1 MNPPDTPTPDPSR
14 KREESV
20 PRVLIIAGSDSGG
33 GAGIQAD
40 IKTVTMLGGHA
51 MTAVTA
57 ITAQNTL
64 GVTAVHPIPTEMV
77 LAQIDAVLS
86 DLGADAIKIGMI
98 GSAVAADALADRLVN
113 VDMPIVFDPVM
124 VATSGSVLAD
134 EDTVAAFTRLM
145 RLAVV
150 VTPNL
155 PELDALGGA
164 NAVLAHGCHL
174 LVKGGHAEGAEIV
187 DRLVGPG
194 GEVAR
199 WSAPRIDSAH
209 THGTGCTLAS
219 AIATD
224 LGRGASLPEA
234 ITTARQ
240 FVRTALA
247 AAPGFGGGHGP
258 MGHWAAAGPMNLNQ
272 VTLPAH
278 HYAASCAF
286 YAALGL
292 SRVVDAPPRY
302 ARFECPGGA
311 TLSIHVDPAA
321 VAGDAVT
328 YIEHAL
334 LDSWVER
341 LLARGIR
348 FDSLP
353 ADQPWRWREARLRDP
368 AGNRLC
374 LYQAGENRRFPP
386 WRVATA
392 STRVG

>member
-1 MNPPDTPTPDPSR
+1 
-14 KREESV
+14 
-20 PRVLIIAGSDSGG
+20 
-33 GAGIQAD
+33 
-40 IKTVTMLGGHA
+40 MLGGHA

-77 LAQIDAVLS
+77 LAQIDAVI
-86 DLGADAIKIGMI
+86 DDIGVDAIKIGMI
-98 GSAVAADALADRLVN
+98 GSAATAIAVAERYSRLSRDIPMVL
-113 VDMPIVFDPVM
+113 DPVM
-124 VATSGSVLAD
+124 VATGGSVLAD
-134 EDTVAAFTRLM
+134 PETIEAFKEMMTWTM
-145 RLAVV
+145 VT
-150 VTPNL
+150 TPNL
-155 PELDALGGA
+155 SELEALGGLDALTEWGET
-164 NAVLAHGCHL
+164 V
-174 LVKGGHAEGAEIV
+174 LVKGGHGMGDIV
-187 DRLVGPG
+187 TDRLVGPS
-194 GEVAR
+194 GEIAR
-199 WSAPRIDSAH
+199 WSAPRIDSPH

-219 AIATD
+219 AITTE

-240 FVRTALA
+240 FVRTAIH

-272 VTLPAH
+272 ITLPARD
-278 HYAASCAF
+278 YAASCAF

-292 SRVVDAPPRY
+292 VRIVDAPHY

-321 VAGDAVT
+321 LPGDAVT
-328 YIEHAL
+328 YFEHAL
-334 LDSWVER
+334 LDTWVEQ
-341 LLARGIR
+341 LLARGIL

-353 ADQPWRWREARLRDP
+353 TDQTWRWREARLRDP

-386 WRVATA
+386 WRVT
-392 STRVG
+392 T